1 MTQSAKLDMWA
12 DLVIN
17 IIIVG
22 AATVYVIGLL
32 WISDTLLS
40 TYLQGYIFSGNYKY
54 GSIIFFVAAL
64 AFIYWSRWR
73 EWNNWRFYALGPVV
87 LFFPLVFTSSAVNVL
102 LNPGSAMIAS
112 FTEAYC
118 VSSVS
123 TDVCGKAFAAVVSS
137 MSLRALPAV
146 FTTPM
151 LLYPI
156 LKSRQHSFRGY

>member
-64 AFIYWSRWR
+64 
-73 EWNNWRFYALGPVV
+73 
-87 LFFPLVFTSSAVNVL
+87 
-102 LNPGSAMIAS
+102 
-112 FTEAYC
+112 
-118 VSSVS
+118 
-123 TDVCGKAFAAVVSS
+123 VCGKAFAAVVSS